1 LETSLRERFGDLVA
15 QPDAK
20 LDLALASLLIAGLE
34 YPALE
39 IPRYL
44 GQLQQLG
51 DEARER
57 TCGLPAGS
65 DAALDALNRLLFE
78 ELGFRGNSEDYYDPR
93 NSYLNDVLDRRTGIP
108 ITLST
113 LYMEV
118 ARRAG
123 LEVAGVG
130 LPGHFIVKVRLRRDE
145 VLLDPYHGGVRL
157 SAADCQRRLDR
168 IFQGRVRLRPELLS
182 ACSRRDILIRMLR
195 NLKAIHAKAGDHA
208 RCLSVVELLRCLD
221 PESGEELRDRGL
233 LYAALD
239 CYGLALR
246 DLEAYLARFPG
257 VPEAA
262 ELAQHVAALRG
273 KAARLN

>member
-1 LETSLRERFGDLVA
+1 MDSSLRERFGDLVS
-15 QPDAK
+15 QPDDK
-20 LDLALASLLIAGLE
+20 VDLALASLLIAGLE

-44 GQLQQLG
+44 ARLEQLG
-51 DEARER
+51 GEARER
-57 TCGLPAGS
+57 TRAESDGS

-78 ELGFRGNSEDYYDPR
+78 ELGFHGNSEDYYDPR

-130 LPGHFIVKVRLRRDE
+130 LPGHFIVKVSLPGAE
-145 VLLDPYHGGVRL
+145 VLLDPYHGGARL

-168 IFQGRVRLRPELLS
+168 IFEGRVRLRPELL
-182 ACSRRDILIRMLR
+182 APCTRKEILARMLR
-195 NLKAIHAKAGDHA
+195 NLKGIYARAGDNA
-208 RCLSVVELLRCLD
+208 RCLGVADLILRVD
-221 PESGEELRDRGL
+221 PAAGEDLRDRGL

-246 DLEAYLARFPG
+246 DLEEYLARFPEA
-257 VPEAA
+257 PEAG
-262 ELAQHVAALRG
+262 ELVQKIALLR
-273 KAARLN
+273 ASATRVN

>member
-1 LETSLRERFGDLVA
+1 LRERFGDLVA
-15 QPDAK
+15 QPDDK

-34 YPALE
+34 YPTLE

-44 GQLQQLG
+44 GRLEQLG

-57 TCGLPAGS
+57 TRGAPAGS

-130 LPGHFIVKVRLRRDE
+130 LPGHFIVKVRLRRAE
-145 VLLDPYHGGVRL
+145 VLLDPYHGGARL

-168 IFQGRVRLRPELLS
+168 IFEGRVRLRPELLA
-182 ACSRRDILIRMLR
+182 ACSRKDILTRMLR
-195 NLKAIHAKAGDHA
+195 NLKAIYAKAGDQA
-208 RCLSVVELLRCLD
+208 RCLSVVDLLRLLD

-246 DLEAYLARFPG
+246 DLEEYLARFPE

-262 ELAQHVAALRG
+262 ELVQQVAALRG

>member
-1 LETSLRERFGDLVA
+1 LRERFADLVA
-15 QPDAK
+15 QPDDTV
-20 LDLALASLLIAGLE
+20 DLALGSLLIAGLE
-34 YPALE
+34 YPELE

-44 GQLQQLG
+44 ARLETLG
-51 DEARER
+51 GEARAR
-57 TCGLPAGS
+57 SCAAGAAGRAAI
-65 DAALDALNRLLFE
+65 DAVNQLLFE

-130 LPGHFIVKVRLRRDE
+130 LPGHFIVRVSLPGEE
-145 VLLDPYHGGVRL
+145 VLLDPYHGGLRL
-157 SAADCQRRLDR
+157 SEADCQRRLDR
-168 IFQGRVRLRPELLS
+168 IYEGRVRLGPELLA
-182 ACSRRDILIRMLR
+182 ACSRKQILARMLR
-195 NLKAIHAKAGDHA
+195 NLKAIHARAGDHA
-208 RCLSVVELLRCLD
+208 RCLAVVDLILRVD
-221 PESGEELRDRGL
+221 PAAGEDLRDRGL
-233 LYAALD
+233 LYEALD

-246 DLEAYLARFPG
+246 DLETYLARFP
-257 VPEAA
+257 EAA
-262 ELAQHVAALRG
+262 GAGELVQRIALLRA